1 MRISDWSSDVC
12 SSDLV
17 PANVQIAKALNPTL
31 LPCFVGR
38 STRQS
43 LFASAT
49 SEAFF
54 RSPGKRKSLKTR
66 RAETGAP
73 VIPHP
78 MPAPGVGLWTPR
90 SSEEQHGRR
99 RDRPRN
105 HSRRRIAP
113 SLAPSVAGLARDL
126 QAHLCDE
133 RLSQS
138 VADGRRRRDR
148 KSTL

>member
-1 MRISDWSSDVC
+1 
-12 SSDLV
+12 
-17 PANVQIAKALNPTL
+17 
-31 LPCFVGR
+31 
-38 STRQS
+38 
-43 LFASAT
+43 
-49 SEAFF
+49 
-54 RSPGKRKSLKTR
+54 
-66 RAETGAP
+66 
-73 VIPHP
+73 

-138 VADGRRRRDR
+138 VADGRRRRLLR
-148 KSTL
+148 RLEEHTSELQSLMRISYAVFCLQTKTFHTTIVYTSINLCSPN